1 MVKESKM
8 PNQSPKII
16 LLEIVKNFENY
27 LRLLGEAERMVKI
40 FNDYQLQVAV
50 QKFRFIRLHSPIA
63 RRPKTKMGRSPIPIP
78 ADTGHSVSHVIMM
91 THETDMHSGECFSFL
106 GGKYFLEKLKPALK
120 SEDYVVGLYLN

>member
-1 MVKESKM
+1 M

-50 QKFRFIRLHSPIA
+50 QKFRFIKLHTQLVA
-63 RRPKTKMGRSPIPIP
+63 RPNRRKGRSPIPIP
-78 ADTGHSVSHVIMM
+78 TDTGHSVSHVIMM
-91 THETDMHSGECFSFL
+91 THETDVQSGECFSFL
-106 GGKYFLEKLKPALK
+106 GGKYFLEKMKPALK
-120 SEDYVVGLYLN
+120 SADYVVGLYLN